1 MFAHRFSLQLKPN
14 KFAEFTK
21 TFESDVLPLLRRQS
35 GFRDEITFAAP
46 DVINVQAVSLWETQ
60 KDADDY
66 GKNAH
71 KDVLKK
77 MEGMTAG
84 APNMHKTTEVMHS
97 TFHQIR
103 PGQIAA

>member
-1 MFAHRFSLQLKPN
+1 MFAHRFSFQLKPN

-21 TFESDVLPLLRRQS
+21 MFESDVLPLLRMQS

-46 DVINVQAVSLWETQ
+46 DGINMQAVSLWETQ
-60 KDADDY
+60 KDAEDY
-66 GKNAH
+66 GKSVY

-77 MEGMTAG
+77 MEGTIAG

-103 PGQIAA
+103 AGQIAA